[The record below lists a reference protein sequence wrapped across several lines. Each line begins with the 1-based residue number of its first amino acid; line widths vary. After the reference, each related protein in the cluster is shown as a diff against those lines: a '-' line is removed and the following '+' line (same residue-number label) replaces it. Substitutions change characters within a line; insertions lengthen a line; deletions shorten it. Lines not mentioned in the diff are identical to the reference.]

1 MSDSDLEKTPLLLEK
16 NGKVPTQETKIAVF
30 KRRWYVLAVFSYAN
44 AIQGLIWNTWGPIA
58 QTSEA
63 VYKGWT
69 DSTIGM
75 MANWGNISYI
85 IFTIPMCY
93 FMDRKGLRVSLLLTS
108 SLMLIGAGIRCIT
121 QEPPTATWL
130 IYVGQTINGIAG
142 IVPFGGPALVASVW
156 FPPEQRATA
165 TAISS
170 FWNYCGVALSF
181 VIGPQ
186 LVDTP
191 MYSDY
196 NVTNT
201 SERVAPSNF
210 NLLDDPDP
218 SSAINKDTL
227 KPQVLHLLYI
237 EFGAAGLLFLLTL
250 IYFPSR
256 PPLPPSIT
264 ASIERTSY
272 RKGLVNLMSNG
283 PLWLIVLA
291 YSIPTGVL
299 GVWASV
305 IDVNLNPI
313 GISQLDAGWM
323 GFYGTIFGCLAGL
336 VVARF
341 SDVFMKRMKMFL
353 IILFLCATGSIF
365 WFTVMCNQY
374 ISYSKVS
381 LYASCIMS
389 FVFVNG
395 GIPLF
400 YEISCEAS
408 YPVAEG
414 VTGGFLTL
422 LNNLFGIMFLFMLLI
437 PGIGTT
443 WMNWCLLGSSAIALP
458 LLLIFPEKYRRT
470 DIDITIIVP
479 DPKNICVQRD
489 KLEETSE

>member
-1 MSDSDLEKTPLLLEK
+1 MSDCDLEKKPLLLEK
-16 NGKVPTQETKIAVF
+16 NGNVPAQETKIAVF

-63 VYKGWT
+63 VYQGWT

-75 MANWGNISYI
+75 MANCGNISYI

-121 QEPPTATWL
+121 QEPPMATWL

-142 IVPFGGPALVASVW
+142 IVPFGGPALVAAVW
-156 FPPEQRATA
+156 FPLEQRATA

-191 MYSDY
+191 LYSNY

-201 SERVAPSNF
+201 SESYN
-210 NLLDDPDP
+210 NDTDP
-218 SSAINKDTL
+218 SSAINKDIL
-227 KPQVLHLLYI
+227 KPQVLHLLYM
-237 EFGAAGLLFLLTL
+237 EFGAAGLLFILTL

-264 ASIERTSY
+264 ASMERTSY
-272 RKGLVNLMSNG
+272 KKGLVKLMSNG
-283 PLWLIVLA
+283 PMWLIVLA
-291 YSIPTGVL
+291 FSIPTGVL

-313 GISQLDAGWM
+313 GISQQDAGWM
-323 GFYGTIFGCLAGL
+323 GFYGTICGCVAAL
-336 VVARF
+336 VIARF
-341 SDVFMKRMKMFL
+341 SDVFVRRMKMFL
-353 IILFLCATGSIF
+353 IMLFLCATGSIV
-365 WFTVMCNQY
+365 WFTIMCNQY

-381 LYASCIMS
+381 LYASCILS

-400 YEISCEAS
+400 YEMSCEAS

-422 LNNLFGIMFLFMLLI
+422 ANNLFGIMFLFMLLI
-437 PGIGTT
+437 PGI
-443 WMNWCLLGSSAIALP
+443 
-458 LLLIFPEKYRRT
+458 
-470 DIDITIIVP
+470 
-479 DPKNICVQRD
+479 
-489 KLEETSE
+489 